1 MRLLKDLIK
10 DYFRKVVE
18 GPKRSL
24 STYWDVYGGLRAL
37 LTSVYL
43 LSSLAIAFVV
53 TAAHFFGVEWSWAQ
67 ETISI
72 FPGVLGFSL
81 GGYAMLVGF
90 GDANF
95 LEAMRGQNDDGSPS
109 PYMKLNGTFVHFI
122 IIQSLSL
129 FFASLTRAMGVT
141 DHIVVFYVGS
151 ALFFYSLLTIVAT
164 ALAVLNF
171 ASWFD
176 RFD

>member
-1 MRLLKDLIK
+1 MLKILIK
-10 DYFRKVVE
+10 EHFCKVIE
-18 GPKRSL
+18 GPRRSL
-24 STYWDVYGGLRAL
+24 LTYWEVYGGLRAL
-37 LTSVYL
+37 LNSVYL
-43 LSSLAIAFVV
+43 LSSLAISCIV
-53 TAAHFFGVEWSWAQ
+53 TTAHIFGVEWNWAQ

-95 LEAMRGQNDDGSPS
+95 LEAMRGKNEDGSPS

-129 FFASLTRAMGVT
+129 FLASLTRALGISDFT
-141 DHIVVFYVGS
+141 IVFYVGS

-176 RFD
+176 KFD

>member
-1 MRLLKDLIK
+1 MTNLLNRVYEKILLFRSIIFRG
-10 DYFRKVVE
+10 DYR
-18 GPKRSL
+18 
-24 STYWDVYGGLRAL
+24 
-37 LTSVYL
+37 
-43 LSSLAIAFVV
+43 
-53 TAAHFFGVEWSWAQ
+53 
-67 ETISI
+67 
-72 FPGVLGFSL
+72 
-81 GGYAMLVGF
+81 YAMLVGF

-95 LEAMRGQNDDGSPS
+95 LEAMRGKNEDGSPS

-129 FFASLTRAMGVT
+129 FLASLTRALGISDFT
-141 DHIVVFYVGS
+141 IVFYVGS

-176 RFD
+176 KFD